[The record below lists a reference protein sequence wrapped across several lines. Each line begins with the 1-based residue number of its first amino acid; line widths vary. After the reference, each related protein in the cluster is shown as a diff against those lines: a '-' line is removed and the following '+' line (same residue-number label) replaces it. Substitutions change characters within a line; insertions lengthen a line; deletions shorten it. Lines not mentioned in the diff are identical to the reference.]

1 MLCKPFR
8 QAGGQQQL
16 FEGNRSECRFS
27 EILGK
32 VLANIPEALKLA
44 LGANTEDLGTHSA
57 RKGAASGF
65 RFPIT
70 ISTKLIWDL
79 WYFGN
84 IDEKIQPYRFI
95 KPIVDLG
102 VKSDRVAFSKAKF
115 VVNAVQKYAR
125 DNQIVLIDIGSTVN
139 SLTKIQS
146 DDLFQIAFPRLMIT
160 FVPRIEEVKLSD
172 LLRWYE
178 DIL

>member
-1 MLCKPFR
+1 
-8 QAGGQQQL
+8 
-16 FEGNRSECRFS
+16 
-27 EILGK
+27 
-32 VLANIPEALKLA
+32 
-44 LGANTEDLGTHSA
+44 
-57 RKGAASGF
+57 
-65 RFPIT
+65 
-70 ISTKLIWDL
+70 L

-115 VVNAVQKYAR
+115 VVNAVQKFAR

-146 DDLFQIAFPRLMIT
+146 DDLFQIAFPRLMT
-160 FVPRIEEVKLSD
+160 KN
-172 LLRWYE
+172 
-178 DIL
+178 